1 MFNIDIP
8 AASEQSPCPISM
20 SLHVPEE
27 QRQDG
32 MFAPITLSPQQPV
45 PPPAYPTVSSEEA
58 LLAMGG
64 TLHSYNNSRFIKDER
79 FNPVF
84 CHRISTVFLTLFTCE
99 HGRSKMRT
107 MT

>member
-45 PPPAYPTVSSEEA
+45 PPPAYCQFRGSAPRYGEHIT
-58 LLAMGG
+58 
-64 TLHSYNNSRFIKDER
+64 FIQQLP
-79 FNPVF
+79 F
-84 CHRISTVFLTLFTCE
+84 H
-99 HGRSKMRT
+99 
-107 MT
+107 

>member
-58 LLAMGG
+58 LLAMEG

-79 FNPVF
+79 FNPYSATEYLQYSSRYSHVN
-84 CHRISTVFLTLFTCE
+84 TVVPKCAL
-99 HGRSKMRT
+99 
-107 MT
+107 